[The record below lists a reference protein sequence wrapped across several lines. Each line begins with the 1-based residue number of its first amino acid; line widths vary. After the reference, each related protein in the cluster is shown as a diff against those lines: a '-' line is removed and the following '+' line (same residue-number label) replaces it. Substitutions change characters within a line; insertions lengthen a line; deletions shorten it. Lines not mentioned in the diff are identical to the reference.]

1 MVIEHALRQC
11 KFYFVIFF
19 YISFRDFYLQNS
31 SAILLLPG
39 KLENMK
45 YLISDL
51 KRWRTLKY
59 GYHCVP
65 I

>member
-1 MVIEHALRQC
+1 M
-11 KFYFVIFF
+11 
-19 YISFRDFYLQNS
+19 YISLCDFFLTFSRDFYLQNS

-51 KRWRTLKY
+51 KR
-59 GYHCVP
+59 
-65 I
+65 